1 MNPDLSQLRD
11 IHLPAPISWWPP
23 APGWWLLAVLV
34 MAILFVLYFL
44 YRRRQRNDWRRS
56 ALAELTRLR
65 LQYQAQPS
73 SPQIIVS
80 ELSVLL
86 RRVAISCFPREE
98 VAMLSG
104 DKWLAFLDRGMGEGA
119 AFQSEQGRLL
129 AVAPY
134 VVDATIPTATL
145 LALFALCE
153 NWITKLPARGG
164 K

>member
-1 MNPDLSQLRD
+1 MNPALSQLRD

-34 MAILFVLYFL
+34 VAILFGLHAL
-44 YRRRQRNDWRRS
+44 YRRRQRNNWCRS
-56 ALAELTRLR
+56 ALTELTRLR
-65 LQYQAQPS
+65 QQYQSQPS

-104 DKWLAFLDRGMGEGA
+104 DKWLAFLDLSMGNGTS
-119 AFQSEQGRLL
+119 FQSDQGRLL
-129 AVAPY
+129 TVAPY
-134 VVDATIPTATL
+134 VSDATIAPAAL
-145 LALFALCE
+145 LALFTLCE
-153 NWITKLPARGG
+153 KWITKLPARGC